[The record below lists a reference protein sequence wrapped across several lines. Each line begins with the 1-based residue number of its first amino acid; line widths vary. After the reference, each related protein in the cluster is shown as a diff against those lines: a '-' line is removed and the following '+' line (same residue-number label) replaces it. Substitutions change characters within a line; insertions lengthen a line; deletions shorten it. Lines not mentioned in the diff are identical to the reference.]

1 MDSTILSTASRAIRR
16 VWRHAWAT
24 GATRVESA
32 AVLRLVAASI
42 TAGVPVAPILDAW
55 AEDSRGGQGTRLERA
70 ARLLRRGATASEAV
84 TRVPGLVQE
93 DHAVAL
99 AFGERLG
106 IVGPVVRAALAG
118 DELLDATARRELR
131 GAIGYLVVVVAV
143 LVLMSTFLAVKI
155 LPQFTKLLDDMQT
168 RRPAVL
174 EHWLAFAGAVG
185 EWLWLPA
192 CLAAVAAVVACSP
205 AARLAVMRP
214 FTRSRRITAALDAL
228 AVAEASGT
236 PIATA
241 AAALAACQSDR
252 RVATMLARVPGEAPL
267 GRRLA
272 AAGLV
277 DEAGGVAIDAGPAD
291 PATVLHAIAATRR
304 DRGSRRRM
312 TAGRVVGPVIV
323 LAVGAIVLFQ
333 SLAVFVPLMDIIHA
347 LL

>member
-155 LPQFTKLLDDMQT
+155 LPQFTKLLDDMQSALFQ
-168 RRPAVL
+168 RA
-174 EHWLAFAGAVG
+174 LAFRQSNMTKVDAWSDFEAV
-185 EWLWLPA
+185 
-192 CLAAVAAVVACSP
+192 
-205 AARLAVMRP
+205 
-214 FTRSRRITAALDAL
+214 F
-228 AVAEASGT
+228 
-236 PIATA
+236 
-241 AAALAACQSDR
+241 
-252 RVATMLARVPGEAPL
+252 
-267 GRRLA
+267 
-272 AAGLV
+272 
-277 DEAGGVAIDAGPAD
+277 AD
-291 PATVLHAIAATRR
+291 Q
-304 DRGSRRRM
+304 GSKF
-312 TAGRVVGPVIV
+312 V
-323 LAVGAIVLFQ
+323 LAHWDGTTETELAIKEATKATIRCIPLPDEGLDDGPGKCVKTGKPSAQRVLF
-333 SLAVFVPLMDIIHA
+333 AKNY
-347 LL
+347 

>member
-1 MDSTILSTASRAIRR
+1 MDSTILSTASRTIRR

-131 GAIGYLVVVVAV
+131 CVLGYLVVVVAV
-143 LVLMSTFLAVKI
+143 LFLTSTFLAVKI
-155 LPQFTKLLDDMQT
+155 LPMFTKLLDDMQT

-214 FTRSRRITAALDAL
+214 FTRSRRITAAL
-228 AVAEASGT
+228 
-236 PIATA
+236 
-241 AAALAACQSDR
+241 AACQSDR
-252 RVATMLARVPGEAPL
+252 RVATMLARVPGATPL
-267 GRRLA
+267 GRRLM

-277 DEAGGVAIDAGPAD
+277 DEAGGVAIDAGASD
-291 PATVLHAIAATRR
+291 PAIVLHAIAATRR

-312 TAGRVVGPVIV
+312 KAGRVVGPVIV